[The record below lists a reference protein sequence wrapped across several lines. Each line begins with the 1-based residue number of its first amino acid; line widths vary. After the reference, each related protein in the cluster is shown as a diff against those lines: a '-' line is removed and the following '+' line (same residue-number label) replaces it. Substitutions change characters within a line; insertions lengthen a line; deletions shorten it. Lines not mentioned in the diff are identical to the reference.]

1 MGLFVQDH
9 LLALPAGYRLR
20 QYEIVKMLGAGGFGI
35 TYLAHDTTL
44 DRTVAIKEYLP
55 SDVALRTSDSHVTAK
70 SSSSNDDFHWG
81 LTRFLEEARIL
92 AKFRH
97 RNIVEVIQ
105 IFEANQTAYIVM
117 DFIEGDSLSAAIERD
132 APMRE
137 PDVRKLMGPMLEGL
151 KRVHELGF
159 LHRDIKP
166 GNIILRANGDPV
178 LIDFGAARQALE
190 AKSRSLTSVVTE
202 GYAPI
207 EQYASSGNQG
217 PWTDMY
223 ALAAVAYKCFTGR
236 TPVAATMRLRNDPLE
251 PLEKVAAARA
261 SESFLR
267 AIDWALA
274 PDERDRPQT
283 IDQWVASFDP
293 NAQTSAPQTQRT
305 EYVRPPERTIFAPPG
320 HASVPAPQ
328 PPSSDLLS
336 RLPRPVLYGGA
347 AAAAMVAIFLTWF
360 LVINRASP
368 EDAQAWANAAQAN
381 TIQSYEAYLRIHEDG
396 FYVRRASER
405 VQTLMADQDN
415 AAWQTAS
422 NANTIDAYQLYVS
435 NNPKGAHVQD
445 AQSRVTQIREQA
457 AIAGAQQVLQ
467 RLRLYNG
474 PADGVMRPE
483 LATAL
488 RSYQQSKGIAQTGT
502 ITPEL
507 MRSMSADLAAIERQ
521 KLAAAREAAREA
533 AEQAARERSA
543 YSSATSRRERSG
555 YEAFLASYPNSQ
567 YAPDVRSRM
576 SSCRTESRA
585 INTPQQTSITGRG
598 IGNGASDAM
607 ACRVA
612 ENNASNNLRT
622 MCSGGRITGISVDS
636 NPTGGGGVEPDVG
649 QVFTDL
655 FGGAVNGRR
664 PTFTGPPVR
673 RSAYTCAAVANAQCE
688 RNSREQRSIEVCR

>member
-1 MGLFVQDH
+1 MQDH

-70 SSSSNDDFHWG
+70 STSSNDDFHWG

-137 PDVRKLMGPMLEGL
+137 PDVRRLMGPMLEGL

-236 TPVAATMRLRNDPLE
+236 TPIAATMRLRNDPLE
-251 PLEKVAAARA
+251 PLEKVASARA
-261 SESFLR
+261 SETFLR

-283 IDQWVASFDP
+283 IDQWLASFDVDAP
-293 NAQTSAPQTQRT
+293 ANSPQTQRT
-305 EYVRPPERTIFAPPG
+305 EYVRPPERTIFAPPKP
-320 HASVPAPQ
+320 SPAPPVQ
-328 PPSSDLLS
+328 PPLS
-336 RLPRPVLYGGA
+336 EMLNRLPRPVLYGGGA
-347 AAAAMVAIFLTWF
+347 AAVMVALFLTWF

-368 EDAQAWANAAQAN
+368 EDARDWATAAQAN
-381 TIQSYEAYLRIHEDG
+381 TVQSYEAYIRIHEDG
-396 FYVRRASER
+396 FYLRRANER
-405 VQTLMADQDN
+405 VQALVAEQDN

-422 NANTIDAYQLYVS
+422 NSNTIEAYQLYIS
-435 NNPKGAHVQD
+435 NSPKGSQVQE
-445 AQSRVTQIREQA
+445 AQGRITRIREQA
-457 AIAGAQQVLQ
+457 AIAGAQQVLK
-467 RLRLYNG
+467 RLGLYNG

-488 RSYQQSKGIAQTGT
+488 RNYQQKKGLAQTGT
-502 ITPEL
+502 MTPEL
-507 MRSMSADLAAIERQ
+507 MQSMSADLAEIARQ
-521 KLAAAREAAREA
+521 KRLADERAAAAARMAAQREQNA
-533 AEQAARERSA
+533 YQSA
-543 YSSATSRRERSG
+543 ISRRERSG
-555 YEAFLASYPNSQ
+555 YDEFLANFPNSR
-567 YAPDVRSRM
+567 YAGDVRARR
-576 SSCRTESRA
+576 SSCRTESRVVNA
-585 INTPQQTSITGRG
+585 PQQTPISAPGA
-598 IGNGASDAM
+598 GNGASDAM

-612 ENNASNNLRT
+612 ENAASNSLRN
-622 MCSGGRITGISVDS
+622 MCSGGRITGISVDA
-636 NPTGGGGVEPDVG
+636 NPTGGGEMAPDVG
-649 QVFTDL
+649 GIL
-655 FGGAVNGRR
+655 GGILGTAIEGGRR
-664 PTFTGPPVR
+664 PNFGGGNVVR
-673 RSAYTCAAVANAQCE
+673 RSAYTCAAVARAQCE
-688 RNSREQRSIEVCR
+688 RNTREQRSVEVCR